1 MRPWEQDSNDVVV
14 VSVNAELKALKKGK
28 TVATQWVEGVLFDS
42 PKECLWNVCN
52 LDGDPIMEIKFKTV
66 ADG

>member
-1 MRPWEQDSNDVVV
+1 VV

-28 TVATQWVEGVLFDS
+28 MVETQWVEGVLFDS
-42 PKECLWNVCN
+42 PEECLWNAGN

-66 ADG
+66 TDG